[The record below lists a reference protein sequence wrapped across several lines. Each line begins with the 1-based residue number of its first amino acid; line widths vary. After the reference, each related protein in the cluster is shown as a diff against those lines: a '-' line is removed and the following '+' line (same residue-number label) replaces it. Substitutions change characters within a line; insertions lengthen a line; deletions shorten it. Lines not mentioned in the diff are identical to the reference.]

1 MIKYGF
7 YTRIIKVLLIQIP
20 RDHSNNLNT
29 LVYQIKA
36 IRVLNN
42 TLNFIELKQLLYIDN
57 NFKKISFDYNKFFKV
72 KKRENRAEAFFYD
85 KMFYAQQSGPYC
97 LESP

>member
-57 NFKKISFDYNKFFKV
+57 IFKKISIDYNKSFKV

-85 KMFYAQQSGPYC
+85 KTFYVQQSGPYC